1 MAEKVYPYHDD
12 DMRYSYRMHRYV
24 LTPMAVRE
32 HLGVDLDT
40 CLNTR
45 GAADRAAV
53 APAFLNMISSEIYA
67 YIYSCSTQNDVQE
80 YLAAKHPR
88 ARDVIMQAMLEQV
101 SYTLLNGDVSKL
113 SGVDVRKGTV
123 MDRRAL
129 RTAQIAP
136 VAIDVLSRPLDQAT
150 PCLIYGGSSFM
161 LPCLTMSLPAYE
173 TEGY

>member
-1 MAEKVYPYHDD
+1 MATKVYPYHDD

-32 HLGVDLDT
+32 HLGVDLET

-45 GAADRAAV
+45 GATDRAAV
-53 APAFLNMISSEIYA
+53 APAFLNTISSEIYA
-67 YIYSCSTQNDVQE
+67 YIYSCSSQNDLQE

-88 ARDVIMQAMLEQV
+88 ARDIIMQAMLEQV

-113 SGVDVRKGTV
+113 SGVDVRKGSV
-123 MDRRAL
+123 MDRRSL
-129 RTAQIAP
+129 RAAQIAP
-136 VAIDVLSRPLDQAT
+136 VAIDILSKPLDHVT
-150 PCLIYGGSSFM
+150 PCLIYGGSAFM
-161 LPCLTMSLPAYE
+161 LPFCTVLLPAYE